1 MELSSVDEF
10 LASYNILEDSIK
22 VIGISD
28 PCTSQPDSLISLDDY
43 LKRKGVDQKGIRITR
58 TLWLFGWSKL
68 RRKVRSSPSLAPA
81 HTTDQNRVWMWIA
94 IAMSQV
100 LFATWLSL
108 PAKAQCQDEVSQNWL
123 QFSIELITESLQL

>member
-1 MELSSVDEF
+1 MELSSVDKF
-10 LASYNILEDSIK
+10 LASYNISEDSIE

-28 PCTSQPDSLISLDDY
+28 SYTSKPDSLISLDDY
-43 LKRKGVDQKGIRITR
+43 LKQQGVDQQGIRITR
-58 TLWLFGWSKL
+58 TLWLLGWSKL
-68 RRKVRSSPSLAPA
+68 RRKVLSSPSFAPTQA
-81 HTTDQNRVWMWIA
+81 TDQNRVWMWIA